1 MNVQLSFCL
10 NERIG
15 CSHHVRLVLGEI
27 NTSCL
32 GWGRE
37 WEWGLGWRSIQIEEE
52 VQDQGQVSFRPHKD
66 LWEAI
71 TLMAVRVKNARTG
84 SAKIPPF
91 FPILA
96 LRIPHS
102 RCAHF
107 PVSSCAFSFFMHSSS
122 LLSCATR
129 SPFSFPSVNLGELHK
144 IVIQRR
150 KRCLHLINDSGQW

>member
-1 MNVQLSFCL
+1 MCRYLFASTNVLIAVTTFAL
-10 NERIG
+10 FGMGAGVGVGGGVE
-15 CSHHVRLVLGEI
+15 
-27 NTSCL
+27 
-32 GWGRE
+32 
-37 WEWGLGWRSIQIEEE
+37 IQIEEE
-52 VQDQGQVSFRPHKD
+52 VQDEGQVSFRPHKD

-84 SAKIPPF
+84 SAKIPSF

-107 PVSSCAFSFFMHSSS
+107 PFSSCAFSVVVFMHSSS

-150 KRCLHLINDSGQW
+150 KRCLYLINDSGQW